1 MGYFNGE
8 TDPFNMTVSVLAVV
22 GLADEES
29 DDKNVPL
36 AASVVDLIEDRL
48 DIFRMG
54 EDTAILVGA
63 RVDLN
68 DV

>member
-8 TDPFNMTVSVLAVV
+8 TDPFNMTVSVLAIVD
-22 GLADEES
+22 LADEES
-29 DDKNVPL
+29 DDKIVPL

-48 DIFRMG
+48 DMFPMG

-63 RVDLN
+63 REDLN

>member
-8 TDPFNMTVSVLAVV
+8 TDPFNMTVSVLAIVD
-22 GLADEES
+22 LADEES
-29 DDKNVPL
+29 DDKIVPL
-36 AASVVDLIEDRL
+36 AASVVDLIEDML
-48 DIFRMG
+48 DMFPMG

-63 RVDLN
+63 REDLN